1 MVYSIVL
8 KHRINLVI
16 RLVVTKEGR
25 REDMPEAQPVHRV
38 ASCCEVHAHS
48 VNWSRAAMIEGK
60 LKANTSAPF

>member
-25 REDMPEAQPVHRV
+25 SEDMPEAQPMHRV
-38 ASCCEVHAHS
+38 ASCPFCELVQSCHD
-48 VNWSRAAMIEGK
+48 RGETEGQHFSP
-60 LKANTSAPF
+60 LLA